1 MDSQSTNY
9 TESNYI
15 ETIAT
20 ANKEMLNYFNKTFLD
35 NLESIQTL
43 KTQAFEI
50 DIKIDELK
58 KTKDLYA
65 FKSTSRKSVF
75 TPIISDDFEN
85 ERSKIIDTQIA
96 DLESARESVSTKIIS
111 MEASLVS
118 LKKRLAILN
127 NADNAIK
134 QLYDI
139 TFSRETSVIKNEDG
153 FEFIEEDSPDDIGSH
168 GYNILMQDAFD
179 KALLSTLVDR
189 NLKDGITSVNH
200 KLEVLS
206 YLLSTDVSRA
216 KLTVQEIKSN
226 LRGILDSIDDIN
238 NRLDYNLEST
248 KPISTQIS
256 EYIDKQRDFHPEITI
271 ETTIA
276 STDDS
281 LTLHPVFGINL
292 FKLLDI
298 FFNNIYT
305 HSNANK
311 VEFELTLNPN
321 EIEVTI
327 QDNGVGIDDNY
338 LDKSPW
344 YSGLHKSN
352 EIIFLLN
359 GKLEIKGD
367 VITGTKINFSFP
379 IQAK

>member
-9 TESNYI
+9 TESNYV

-20 ANKEMLNYFNKTFLD
+20 ANKEMLNYFNKTFLE
-35 NLESIQTL
+35 NLETIQAL

-50 DIKIDELK
+50 DIKIDEFK

-75 TPIISDDFEN
+75 TPMISDDFEN

-139 TFSRETSVIKNEDG
+139 TFSREASSIKNEDG
-153 FEFIEEDSPDDIGSH
+153 FEFVEEAHSEDIGSH

-179 KALLSTLVDR
+179 KALISTLVDR
-189 NLKDGITSVNH
+189 NLKDGITSINH

-226 LRGILDSIDDIN
+226 LRGILDNIDDIN

-248 KPISTQIS
+248 KPISVQID
-256 EYIDKQRDFHPEITI
+256 EYIDRQRDYHPEIII

-276 STDDS
+276 STDDTLS
-281 LTLHPVFGINL
+281 LHPVFSINL

-298 FFNNIYT
+298 FFSNIYS
-305 HSNANK
+305 HSSASK
-311 VEFELTLNPN
+311 VEFELTINPN
-321 EIEVTI
+321 EIQITI
-327 QDNGVGIDDNY
+327 HDNGVGISDDY
-338 LDKSPW
+338 LEKSPW
-344 YSGLHKSN
+344 YSGLHKST

-359 GKLEIKGD
+359 GSLEIKGD
-367 VITGTKINFSFP
+367 VIAGTKVKFNFP
-379 IQAK
+379 IQVK

>member
-9 TESNYI
+9 TESNYV
-15 ETIAT
+15 ETISS

-35 NLESIQTL
+35 NLESIQAL

-75 TPIISDDFEN
+75 TPMLSDDFEN
-85 ERSKIIDTQIA
+85 ERSKIIDSQIA
-96 DLESARESVSTKIIS
+96 DLESARESVSTKIVS

-139 TFSRETSVIKNEDG
+139 TFSREASTIKTDD
-153 FEFIEEDSPDDIGSH
+153 FEFIEEPHSEDIGSH
-168 GYNILMQDAFD
+168 GYNILMQEAFD

-248 KPISTQIS
+248 KPIIVQID
-256 EYIDKQRDFHPEITI
+256 EYIDKQRDYHPEIII

-276 STDDS
+276 STDDT
-281 LTLHPVFGINL
+281 LTLHPVFSINL

-298 FFNNIYT
+298 FFNNIYA

-311 VEFELTLNPN
+311 VDFELTINPN
-321 EIEVTI
+321 EIEI
-327 QDNGVGIDDNY
+327 AINDNGVGIDDNY
-338 LDKSPW
+338 LEKSPW
-344 YSGLHKSN
+344 YSGLHKSS

-359 GKLEIKGD
+359 GNLEIKGD
-367 VITGTKINFSFP
+367 VITGTKIKFSFP
-379 IQAK
+379 IQVK

>member
-9 TESNYI
+9 TESKYI
-15 ETIAT
+15 ETIAA
-20 ANKEMLNYFNKTFLD
+20 ANKEMLAHFNKTFLD
-35 NLESIQTL
+35 NLESIQLL

-65 FKSTSRKSVF
+65 YKSTSRKSVF
-75 TPIISDDFEN
+75 TPILSDDFEN
-85 ERSKIIDTQIA
+85 ERSKIIDSQIN

-111 MEASLVS
+111 MEATLVS
-118 LKKRLAILN
+118 LKKRLATLN
-127 NADNAIK
+127 EAENAIK
-134 QLYDI
+134 EIASLTY
-139 TFSRETSVIKNEDG
+139 SRQASTLENEDG
-153 FEFIEEDSPDDIGSH
+153 FEFIEEPSSEDIGSH

-179 KALLSTLVDR
+179 KAVLSTLVDR
-189 NLKDGITSVNH
+189 NIKDGITNVNH

-226 LRGILDSIDDIN
+226 LRALLSSVDDIN
-238 NRLDYNLEST
+238 NRLDYNMEST
-248 KPISTQIS
+248 TPISVQID
-256 EYIDKQRDFHPEITI
+256 EYIDKQRDFHPEILI

-276 STDDS
+276 STDDNLS
-281 LTLHPVFGINL
+281 LHPVFGINL

-298 FFNNIYT
+298 FFSNIYS
-305 HSNANK
+305 HSNANT
-311 VEFELTLNPN
+311 VLFEMTINPN
-321 EIEVTI
+321 MAEIII

-344 YSGLHKSN
+344 YSGLHKAT

-359 GKLEIKGD
+359 GTLSIKGD

>member
-9 TESNYI
+9 TESNYV
-15 ETIAT
+15 ETIAS

-35 NLESIQTL
+35 NLESIQAL

-75 TPIISDDFEN
+75 TPMLSDDFEN
-85 ERSKIIDTQIA
+85 ERSRIIDSQIA
-96 DLESARESVSTKIIS
+96 DLENARESVSTKIVS

-139 TFSRETSVIKNEDG
+139 TFSREASTIKTDD
-153 FEFIEEDSPDDIGSH
+153 FEFIEEPHSEDIGSH
-168 GYNILMQDAFD
+168 GYNILMQEAFD

-248 KPISTQIS
+248 KPIIVQID
-256 EYIDKQRDFHPEITI
+256 EYIDKQRDYHPEIII

-276 STDDS
+276 STDDT
-281 LTLHPVFGINL
+281 LTLHPVFSINL

-298 FFNNIYT
+298 FFNNIYA

-311 VEFELTLNPN
+311 VDFELTINPN
-321 EIEVTI
+321 EIEI
-327 QDNGVGIDDNY
+327 AINDNGVGIDDNY
-338 LDKSPW
+338 LEKSPW
-344 YSGLHKSN
+344 YSGLHKSS

-359 GKLEIKGD
+359 GNLEIKGD
-367 VITGTKINFSFP
+367 VITGTKIKFSFP
-379 IQAK
+379 IQVK